1 MTFEIPETVRFCN
14 TRKALPGRSGK
25 SGSRFCKC
33 RAPYWRTVGKVSDKG
48 INKKNVGP
56 VAERI
61 VSNELEFHGFRV
73 SNLNKEGISAN
84 ADLIAVKDGIPY
96 QVQVKGAS
104 WTEQSGWWWGYG
116 YCSEATIRGDE
127 PMFNKHSDAF
137 YKAQVVVLVSAK
149 SPKDYSCL
157 VLPVTIAERASQEN
171 LNREYR
177 TPRKKDGGP
186 KKPGPV
192 WIDLDY
198 SRRTSEER
206 LASLGR
212 ERELLKPY
220 RDDWD
225 RAFCSQNG

>member
-1 MTFEIPETVRFCN
+1 
-14 TRKALPGRSGK
+14 
-25 SGSRFCKC
+25 
-33 RAPYWRTVGKVSDKG
+33 VSDKG

-96 QVQVKGAS
+96 QVQVKGSS
-104 WTEQSGWWWGYG
+104 WTEQSGCWWGYG
-116 YCSEATIRGDE
+116 YCSEATIRRDE

-157 VLPVTIAERASQEN
+157 VLPVTIAERAAQEN
-171 LNREYR
+171 LDRGYR
-177 TPRKKDGGP
+177 TPRIKDGGP
-186 KKPGPV
+186 KKPGLV
-192 WIDLDY
+192 WVDLDY
-198 SRRTSEER
+198 SHRTSEER
-206 LASLGR
+206 LASLER